1 MSEDMEK
8 ILRNALDTVDRG
20 RRWATLGV
28 AALFVAMVLLL
39 FTTFHVGRAGE
50 PGASQT
56 PGRTGLFSRP
66 ACRRD
71 ALPRGTSGSR
81 DPEGKTREQ
90 KRSRSAKPPLNRA
103 VH

>member
-8 ILRNALDTVDRG
+8 DLRNALDTVDRG

-50 PGASQT
+50 PGASTVMFLALASQM
-56 PGRTGLFSRP
+56 LFV
-66 ACRRD
+66 ACCTAAVMFHITRMTKAVLR
-71 ALPRGTSGSR
+71 ALDLARKG
-81 DPEGKTREQ
+81 
-90 KRSRSAKPPLNRA
+90 
-103 VH
+103 